1 MNIKDNE
8 YQLLIKSFLKSY
20 RITHT
25 EDETIE
31 LVKSILIGEKN
42 IIPIELES
50 IGKDR
55 LSSNLGA
62 IILESIRNSISNKE
76 EVINL
81 IPIIIENNIRIN
93 SKKNQKKLKI
103 NNRLLE
109 RISICTMALML
120 SLGNFNCSNK
130 KENLIS
136 EETSK
141 SITIDNLELNI
152 EKINEIIQINGEDNK
167 IALTK
172 ITEQTTQ
179 INKVNKNQNQEI
191 DKANKETVLYNFKKY
206 KTIDEILKRQKEL
219 ESLNLKDKDKLYK
232 KCSLSAPIQWFIYEQ
247 ATVNGFPADLIF
259 STIYTESRGNYNS
272 SGEESYNKCNDSYDL
287 GLTQQNTKSSLISF
301 CKYYNV
307 DYSDNNEYKKVY
319 KLMRDNDYINVIGC
333 LLEYKEIESRFDSYN
348 PEEFAGCYNGWLLW
362 KNKKTSV
369 EYVDI
374 FLDAYY
380 NTFTSYHTVTSKKE
394 AENKLKDGI
403 KKLKKLNSSQTK

>member
-374 FLDAYY
+374 FLDDYY

>member
-25 EDETIE
+25 EDKTIE

-172 ITEQTTQ
+172 TTEQTTQ

-380 NTFTSYHTVTSKKE
+380 NTFTSYHTVTSKK
-394 AENKLKDGI
+394 KLKI
-403 KKLKKLNSSQTK
+403 N